1 VCRKKKAINEL
12 KPENGGKLEPPQSE
26 DDEASGLY
34 HINIFQITE
43 TSQQQATPKGRTKPR
58 DFKAQ
63 LVVNNSLAAVLADT
77 GASISVCGKEQACK
91 WNLLTRMI
99 NTNAKIKPYNSPT
112 TALQQPYNTSPWNCQ
127 VRSNIRR
134 NIDTRRLAHHRQP
147 MRARTSRTKCRA
159 TWDNQVREP
168 I

>member
-1 VCRKKKAINEL
+1 MIDHIKNCRARSSKCNFCDAIGHYEVVCRKKKAINEL

-34 HINIFQITE
+34 HINIFRITE

-63 LVVNNSLAAVLADT
+63 LVVNNSLATVLADT

-112 TALQQPYNTSPWNCQ
+112 TALQYQSLELPSAQ
-127 VRSNIRR
+127 
-134 NIDTRRLAHHRQP
+134 
-147 MRARTSRTKCRA
+147 
-159 TWDNQVREP
+159 
-168 I
+168 